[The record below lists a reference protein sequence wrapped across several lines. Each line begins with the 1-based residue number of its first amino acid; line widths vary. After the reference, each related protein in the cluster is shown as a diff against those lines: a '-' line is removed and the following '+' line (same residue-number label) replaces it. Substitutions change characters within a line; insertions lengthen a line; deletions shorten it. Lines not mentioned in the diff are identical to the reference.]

1 MVYCGITILG
11 STGSIGKQALQVID
25 MFPERF
31 QVIGLSA
38 RENIVELEKQARIYQ
53 PEAVAVYNG
62 KKAEKLAS
70 SLQDT
75 KVQVL
80 SGPAGI
86 EQLAIWPGSE
96 MVLVALVGF
105 SGLLPTM
112 AALRSGKHIALANKE
127 ALVVG
132 GELVMSEAAKQ
143 DRSIIPVDSEH
154 SAIFQCLQA
163 GKKEEVHR
171 VILTASGG
179 PFLGWPRERLSSVTP
194 SQALKHPNW
203 DMGAKITIDSS
214 TLMNKGFEV
223 IEAHWLFNLR
233 YEQIDVVVHPESI
246 VHSMVEYIDGS
257 VIAQMGRPSM
267 LHPIQYAFSFPQ
279 RWESAH
285 KNLDLTEV
293 GTLHFTQ
300 PDSLVFPCL
309 DLAYD
314 AGKAGGTMPAVLNAA
329 NEIAV
334 CNFLK
339 EQLTFMNIPDLLQR
353 VMERHRVISRPNL
366 EDIVCADHWAR
377 KEAEGLVNSC

>member
-1 MVYCGITILG
+1 MVRGLTILG

-246 VHSMVEYIDGS
+246 VHSMVEYVDGS